1 MYTPSPYSPRNRWRT
16 FNGLCDTAQM
26 MGERHYAYPDRGDTP
41 YSECVE
47 ENAGSRASSSVERW
61 VAKNLSKAG
70 FEVTRH
76 ARVHASIAPFCGVAP
91 IRLSPDIIVNRHT
104 VVEVDYPAD
113 GGGGPSHVRG
123 FPARDMVRLDFFRAV
138 GFDTVAVRLGGLE
151 PIPGHTCVLSDG
163 GITPAVLDETL
174 AACAVWDF
182 LRQETS
188 QTSL

>member
-1 MYTPSPYSPRNRWRT
+1 
-16 FNGLCDTAQM
+16 M

-123 FPARDMVRLDFFRAV
+123 FPARDMVRLDFFR
-138 GFDTVAVRLGGLE
+138 VAISWLRRRVCQKIPLIGGDRWTRTTDSRRMKALLYRLSY
-151 PIPGHTCVLSDG
+151 TAKV
-163 GITPAVLDETL
+163 
-174 AACAVWDF
+174 
-182 LRQETS
+182 
-188 QTSL
+188 